1 MDQKYSKITEVA
13 IVKAETPEECV
24 LKGIDELGGISKYIN
39 EGDKVFIQISL
50 IFPNGFPT
58 NVNLEV
64 VKAVVQACKNAGAG
78 GIYVGSFPFKG
89 LTVKA
94 LSDILGLKKYFE
106 NIGADFVF
114 VDNSNFFV
122 MRGYGKKK
130 LRALKRK
137 TTPRVNVNN
146 EAFEVPKILLDSNK
160 VISINQVNVDPL
172 YTCRLSLLNYF
183 SIIPSKSQEIRNT
196 LKKGK
201 NAVVGNQYKQDLDS
215 NIINVNTIK
224 HTNLVINDLFYILEG
239 AGPYIYKDS
248 NLTKTGLMVLGN
260 DAVAVDLVTS
270 KILKLDSNEYSL
282 IKKAEEMRL
291 GPADLSQ
298 IELSGEKIEDID
310 INIKKCVNN
319 LEEIKLTSF
328 SIKKGHICSG
338 CFKQAYHLLN
348 MMKTHMNKDLKYI
361 TPNNSFLI
369 GFDPP
374 DPTNTKEDNILLF
387 GDCAIFSTRKKEF
400 KVIIKKT
407 KKGRSYKTNKKIL
420 KIPGCPPDIFK
431 SLAELIEYYGVSE
444 VPMLNL
450 YLKTLS
456 SYIPDKISKK
466 LRLWEVL

>member
-1 MDQKYSKITEVA
+1 MDHKFSKITEVA
-13 IVKAETPEECV
+13 IVKAETPRECV

-50 IFPNGFPT
+50 IFPSGFPT
-58 NVNLEV
+58 NANLEV
-64 VKAVVQACKNAGAG
+64 VKAVVQACKDAGAG
-78 GIYVGSFPFKG
+78 GVYVGSFPFKG

-94 LSDILGLKKYFE
+94 LSDILGLKKYFA

-114 VDNSNFFV
+114 VDNSNYFV
-122 MRGYGKKK
+122 YKKKK

-172 YTCRLSLLNYF
+172 YTCRLSLLNYL
-183 SIIPSKSQEIRNT
+183 SITPSKSQEILNT

-201 NAVVGNQYKQDLDS
+201 NAVVSNQYKQDLDS
-215 NIINVNTIK
+215 NIISVNTIK
-224 HTNLVINDLFYILEG
+224 QPNLVINDLFYILEG

-248 NLTKTGLMVLGN
+248 TITKTSVMVLGN
-260 DAVAVDLVTS
+260 DAVAVDIVTT

-282 IKKAEEMRL
+282 ITKAEEKRL

-298 IELSGEKIEDID
+298 IELSGEKIENID
-310 INIKKCVNN
+310 INIKKCVDK
-319 LEEIKLTSF
+319 LEDIKLTSF
-328 SIKKGHICSG
+328 SIKEGQICSG

-348 MMKTHMNKDLKYI
+348 IMKTNMNKDLKYL

-369 GFDPP
+369 GYDPP

-400 KVIIKKT
+400 KIIMKKT
-407 KKGRSYKTNKKIL
+407 KKGRTYKTNKKIL

-431 SLAELIEYYGVSE
+431 SLAVLIDYYGESE

-456 SYIPDKISKK
+456 SYITDKVSKK